1 MINKILFLA
10 LGLFVLYAV
19 IKLGQ
24 KVKPKNNEQN
34 VFESPSKCKKCNS
47 YIIGTGPCLCET

>member
-10 LGLFVLYAV
+10 LGLFVVYAV
-19 IKLGQ
+19 IKLSQ

-34 VFESPSKCKKCNS
+34 DYESPSKCKKCNS
-47 YIIGTGPCLCET
+47 NIIGTRPSLCES